1 MNELQRWANFY
12 LLISAAAATLIGL
25 LFAVI
30 TFGAERIVE
39 DRTARIRMYLTPT
52 VLDFASVLLLAAL
65 LTFPNHTR
73 FTVSL
78 CICLVGVAGLI
89 YSGLFLLGGAIKT
102 ITTDCKTA
110 SYMQC
115 FHLRHTRSMYPADCC
130 SSMPLNADSP
140 WWPPVCCRCLPLP
153 SATRGPSSSTSSL
166 TLVGRNSES
175 RPLAKTNLPDS
186 PHLTGR
192 GIYRKQHLHNP

>member
-39 DRTARIRMYLTPT
+39 DRTARIRMYLTST
-52 VLDFASVLLLAAL
+52 VLDFASVLCLAAL
-65 LTFPNHTR
+65 LTFPNHTW
-73 FTVSL
+73 FTASL

-89 YSGLFLLGGAIKT
+89 YSGSFLIGRRHKNNYYGLQDRIV
-102 ITTDCKTA
+102 
-110 SYMQC
+110 MQY
-115 FHLRHTRSMYPADCC
+115 FHLRHTRSMYPAECC

-153 SATRGPSSSTSSL
+153 SATRGLSSSMSSL
-166 TLVGRNSES
+166 TLVGSNIES
-175 RPLAKTNLPDS
+175 RPLAKT
-186 PHLTGR
+186 G
-192 GIYRKQHLHNP
+192 